1 MGVVD
6 WRAWTA
12 QGGGSLPTAPNPPGT
27 PYVGN
32 TVFPGVG
39 PIGVGAT
46 PGAPGRADLID
57 GAQSFPIYANV
68 PTYVKP
74 VDPFAGWNSQQET
87 LSKTMRPAI
96 PGLTSP

>member
-12 QGGGSLPTAPNPPGT
+12 QNGGSLPTAPNPPGT
-27 PYVGN
+27 PYVPN

-39 PIGVGAT
+39 PIGVGAPLAP
-46 PGAPGRADLID
+46 PGKGDLID
-57 GAQSFPIYANV
+57 GAQSFPVYANV

-74 VDPFAGWNSQQET
+74 VDPYGGWVSQLET
-87 LSKTMRPAI
+87 LNKTMRPAI